1 MKILL
6 FDRDEILQG
15 TLKNVVE
22 AKHTEELNGENI
34 LEITTYDTQEIKKDY
49 RIVYKDIYGYWHEFI
64 IKGIEEIR
72 EDEGIKKQLFCESS
86 FYETLGDYI
95 DDKRPSGT
103 ANSALEVAL
112 QPTRWEVGQV
122 DNLGT
127 NKTNFY
133 HISAKEAVQ
142 KVAEV
147 WQGEIRTRI
156 TISGNKITGRYV
168 DLYAQ
173 RGHDLGKRFTYTK
186 DLESITR
193 IIHRDDVITALY
205 GYGKGEEIED
215 DEGNATG
222 GFGRRI
228 DFAEVNNGIPYVEN
242 NDARLIW
249 GRNNPDGSKSHV
261 FGKVEFDDC
270 EDKEELLEL
279 TKEKLKELSKPLI
292 TYEAKVVDLKA
303 FGVEH
308 EGVELGDAV
317 VVVDKEFEPELRVK
331 ARVVK
336 ITRDLLEPENNDI
349 TLGNFMP
356 SITDTWA
363 EQEKHINNFRGK
375 QGVWDRSNIIDKDG
389 NINTQYLDGVIDVV
403 KNQLLATQSG
413 WYTDDSGNIVLDAKD
428 GSSSMMLSGA
438 GFMIA
443 NSKLPNGEWDY
454 RTFGTGDGF
463 VADMIITGV
472 LKGEKVEF
480 DLTGGTLLI
489 GNSASDYQLLWDGSE
504 LSIRDGTI
512 TGTVIR
518 TSDGGDR
525 LEISGDSFKAYY
537 NNIKRVE
544 YKEDRIEF
552 YDWQGDKAVAL
563 SGEVVPYEVDG
574 ETGRVEFELPGIRG
588 HSPGGLIDLS
598 TEKGSNY
605 SYFQLY
611 PGGSVSG
618 NRYGGKMT
626 IWLKDYQGDAVIE
639 FSKHLGLTVNTPIK
653 ASDFINSSKKKLKSN
668 IRKFNE
674 DAYMLVKSLN
684 LYQYDI
690 DGRKD
695 QLGVMVDE
703 APPEIV
709 DEREEGISLYS
720 YITLVA
726 KAVQDIQVRLEK
738 LERGD

>member
-363 EQEKHINNFRGK
+363 EQEEHINNFRGK
-375 QGVWDRSNIIDKDG
+375 QGVWDRSGIINPDGTIKASYLQDLIDELNKDMNSQG
-389 NINTQYLDGVIDVV
+389 GYVYISEDGEGLTTYNKPIDQ
-403 KNQLLATQSG
+403 NPTMAIQLKG
-413 WYTDDSGNIVLDAKD
+413 G
-428 GSSSMMLSGA
+428 
-438 GFMIA
+438 GFRIA
-443 NSKLPNGEWDY
+443 NSKLPNGEWNW

-463 VADMIITGV
+463 VADYITTGIFNAGLIKTGAIQAKDGSLYINIDSGSFTIGGGSSDIAKHTNSYSRYQHADGSYSQIGV
-472 LKGEKVEF
+472 NGIERYIAGSGRRYHHLIHLAGYSLNSSSTPRWAQLPNEFKGKLFTVYIALA
-480 DLTGGTLLI
+480 DTMNPPSVNYSLYKAVVTGFPGMEIDHANARIPLIGYKQMVHKDSRELRTGEVQGLLI
-489 GNSASDYQLLWDGSE
+489 AIY
-504 LSIRDGTI
+504 
-512 TGTVIR
+512 
-518 TSDGGDR
+518 
-525 LEISGDSFKAYY
+525 
-537 NNIKRVE
+537 
-544 YKEDRIEF
+544 
-552 YDWQGDKAVAL
+552 
-563 SGEVVPYEVDG
+563 
-574 ETGRVEFELPGIRG
+574 
-588 HSPGGLIDLS
+588 
-598 TEKGSNY
+598 
-605 SYFQLY
+605 
-611 PGGSVSG
+611 
-618 NRYGGKMT
+618 
-626 IWLKDYQGDAVIE
+626 
-639 FSKHLGLTVNTPIK
+639 
-653 ASDFINSSKKKLKSN
+653 
-668 IRKFNE
+668 
-674 DAYMLVKSLN
+674 
-684 LYQYDI
+684 
-690 DGRKD
+690 
-695 QLGVMVDE
+695 
-703 APPEIV
+703 
-709 DEREEGISLYS
+709 
-720 YITLVA
+720 
-726 KAVQDIQVRLEK
+726 
-738 LERGD
+738 